1 MPKITYNDE
10 KIKETF
16 HAKVNKQSGVR
27 LNGLPSECWEWTGA
41 KVGVGY
47 GWFRDGYAHRRSYE
61 LFVGEIPEG
70 RLIRHK
76 CDNRNCVNPD
86 HLEIGTKADNNQDAR
101 ERNPKANGRKLQD
114 TDLPIIA
121 DRMKAGEFLKDI
133 AKDYGMNWKCISRR
147 LAVANLRPVY
157 SHRAKVTEEMIAR
170 MRTLQS
176 AGSSYEDIAKEL
188 LVSASCVWT
197 YLNIQNSA

>member
-1 MPKITYNDE
+1 MPKTEYDAE

-16 HAKVNKQSGVR
+16 HAKVNKQSGMR
-27 LNGLPSECWEWTGA
+27 PNGLATECWEWTGA

-61 LFVGEIPEG
+61 LFIGEIPEG

-76 CDNRNCVNPD
+76 CDNRTCVNPA
-86 HLEIGTKADNNQDAR
+86 HLELGTKADNNQDAR

-121 DRMKAGEFLKDI
+121 ARMKAGELLKDI
-133 AKDYGMNWKCISRR
+133 AKDYDMNWKCISRR
-147 LAVANLRPVY
+147 LAAANLRPDY
-157 SHRAKVTEEMIAR
+157 SHGAKVTDELLAR
-170 MRTLQS
+170 MRTLQ
-176 AGSSYEDIAKEL
+176 AEGFGYERIATEVG
-188 LVSASCVWT
+188 VSPSCVWG
-197 YLNIQNSA
+197 YLN